1 MCISQISK
9 RASCIGTM
17 ESIKSDVNVANAQC
31 FYPFEANIETT
42 AVWSVLHFVWS
53 ESNFLP
59 KYCLVGLGLCRMYT
73 SIWVCISVILNL
85 NLWDTYNACIQV
97 RRTHSGKRVPFFRDW
112 VPLVTFLG
120 PYFFLLQT
128 RSDQL
133 MTSPDH
139 CRTLPDHYGGVTNER
154 PWGSTMENWTCPQ
167 KCPKQWPNEWA
178 PLG

>member
-1 MCISQISK
+1 MRGRFNVYFTNFQKSL
-9 RASCIGTM
+9 ASCIGTM

-120 PYFFLLQT
+120 PYFFLLQGPHQIRPVDDLTRPLQDPT
-128 RSDQL
+128 RSL
-133 MTSPDH
+133 RWCH
-139 CRTLPDHYGGVTNER
+139 
-154 PWGSTMENWTCPQ
+154 
-167 KCPKQWPNEWA
+167 EWA
-178 PLG
+178 PLR